1 MHTSIICFC
10 FCFVLSACSFRVMHS
25 NKEQVVTD
33 TAGDTLGQVIAPKLW
48 MGFPSPVDGPGW
60 TVHTVVLSSLML
72 AVTVLHKHLELG
84 RKESKAFH
92 PTPEQ
97 LGLPWAPVLT
107 NWVDVSQMIDLHGIN
122 WKLQGRK
129 LFFQEVNSPLE
140 SPYLSQR
147 KPSMAVY
154 WMNREMSDSYQH
166 FINPKTNSKSSLS
179 PWKQLCKTRHL
190 CL

>member
-107 NWVDVSQMIDLHGIN
+107 NWVDVSQMIFKSQVPIRSVSMPFLV
-122 WKLQGRK
+122 WKSRQQGSCHCK
-129 LFFQEVNSPLE
+129 SHPL
-140 SPYLSQR
+140 
-147 KPSMAVY
+147 
-154 WMNREMSDSYQH
+154 
-166 FINPKTNSKSSLS
+166 NPFNLI
-179 PWKQLCKTRHL
+179 
-190 CL
+190 